1 MSGARAGS
9 AAALSPAVPPEV
21 EHYER
26 AHPDPLERKPR
37 FARQY
42 EFRSAGSLPFS
53 GAPEPRVLGFVRELM
68 GEGYELTAVEL
79 EALASTNADAIRS
92 FADTLDR
99 RIRRAVVNIA
109 SHTVKE

>member
-1 MSGARAGS
+1 MTHRNVE
-9 AAALSPAVPPEV
+9 ALLGRLATDPSLRSRFV
-21 EHYER
+21 E
-26 AHPDPLERKPR
+26 DPGRL
-37 FARQY
+37 
-42 EFRSAGSLPFS
+42 L
-53 GAPEPRVLGFVRELM
+53 RELM